1 MLPTMFLS
9 SPRSRRNSRRMPD
22 SSVATRDSYGAELM
36 TMSLFPFCTL
46 SLPAG
51 DEFGRQLPGR
61 EPVGGKRSP
70 QDRPPG
76 VERPGAFPGAMG
88 DCNEETLSVH
98 HEIGERRIT

>member
-9 SPRSRRNSRRMPD
+9 PPRSRRNSRRMPD

-70 QDRPPG
+70 QDRPRG
-76 VERPGAFPGAMG
+76 VERPGGVPGSM
-88 DCNEETLSVH
+88 DDWNEESLSVH